1 LGMGSRVS
9 EGSVKRKAGK
19 SRTVYT
25 LELSPKEWCVV
36 GDAMQRI
43 VDNGGGFHDWTDRKI
58 AARIRERMAVDD
70 RARARKGK
78 L

>member
-1 LGMGSRVS
+1 
-9 EGSVKRKAGK
+9 VKRKAGK

-25 LELSPKEWCVV
+25 LELSPKEWSIVASLLEMTVDGV
-36 GDAMQRI
+36 GLTFGDFAEC
-43 VDNGGGFHDWTDRKI
+43 NGWKT
-58 AARIRERMAVDD
+58 ASRIRERMAVDD